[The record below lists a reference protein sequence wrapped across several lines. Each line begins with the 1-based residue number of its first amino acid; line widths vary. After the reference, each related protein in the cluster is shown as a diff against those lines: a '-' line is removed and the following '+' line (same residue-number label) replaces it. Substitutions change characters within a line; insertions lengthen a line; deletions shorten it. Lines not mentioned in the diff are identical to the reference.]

1 MSFTRPIGPFKPSSL
16 ADEDAEAVKAKAQ
29 EEKNQEGEQQRMAG
43 HDKPAEIQR
52 DVEFG
57 DGRVFEEAETPK
69 VVHVPQ
75 PVVALPP
82 STAVPSKTTT
92 EVASSSNVGG
102 DPLQSVGLEVPVTPD
117 VHARVNAPSSP
128 RHSPITRA
136 HVEEGGAA
144 EAKRARTEE
153 DKKTR
158 INKVEMHALECEKA
172 VRTV

>member
-1 MSFTRPIGPFKPSSL
+1 MPRHTLQGQSEVAAHVVCWTGRGAKQFPPIYW
-16 ADEDAEAVKAKAQ
+16 
-29 EEKNQEGEQQRMAG
+29 
-43 HDKPAEIQR
+43 HCAEIQR

-57 DGRVFEEAETPK
+57 DGRVFEEAKTPK